1 MTPDPG
7 AGASA
12 FHLLG
17 PAASSIASR
26 TDALFLAMLL
36 LCGAVALVLLVLV
49 VVFSVRFRRGSTT
62 ERGKPVRRLTWLE
75 VTWTLV
81 PLGLFLVV
89 YAWAAH
95 EFMQLYRPPP
105 QSLPVDVV
113 AKQWMWKLQHRNGR
127 REINELH
134 VPLGQPVELK
144 MTSQD
149 VIHSFFVPA
158 FRLKQDVVPGR
169 YTSLWFTATRLGS
182 FDLYCAEYCGSQ
194 HSQMTGR
201 IVVMQPAEFSRWIA
215 ASPHQPGLAQYGFA
229 LFRQLGCSGCHDARS
244 TVHAPLLEGIAGRT
258 VHLQD
263 GRTLVADD
271 NYLRDSILEPHKDVV
286 AGFAPVM
293 PSFAGQVSE
302 EDIQALIA
310 YLRSTGTK
318 EPR

>member
-7 AGASA
+7 PGAKA
-12 FHLLG
+12 FHLLA

-36 LCGAVALVLLVLV
+36 LCGTVALVLVVLV
-49 VVFSVRFRRGSTT
+49 VFFAVRYRRGSPV

-95 EFMQLYRPPP
+95 AFMELYRPPP
-105 QSLPVDVV
+105 QALPVDVV

-169 YTSLWFTATRLGS
+169 YTNLWFTATQLGT

-201 IVVMQPAEFSRWIA
+201 IVVMQPAEFSRWVA
-215 ASPHQPGLAQYGFA
+215 AGPHQPGLAQYGFA
-229 LFRQLGCSGCHDARS
+229 LFRRLGCSGCHDARS
-244 TVHAPLLEGIAGRT
+244 TVHAPLLEDIVGRT

-263 GRTLVADD
+263 GRSLVADD
-271 NYLRDSILEPHKDVV
+271 NYLRDSILEPRKDVV

-310 YLRSTGTK
+310 YLHSTGTK

>member
-1 MTPDPG
+1 MNPDPG
-7 AGASA
+7 TDGGG

-17 PAASSIASR
+17 TAASSIAGD

-36 LCGAVALVLLVLV
+36 LCGTVAFVLLVLV
-49 VVFSVRFRRGSTT
+49 IVFSVRYRRGSSV
-62 ERGKPVRRLTWLE
+62 ERGTPVRRLTWLE

-81 PLGLFLVV
+81 PLGLFVV
-89 YAWAAH
+89 IYAWAAL

-105 QSLPVDVV
+105 RALPVDVV

-201 IVVMQPAEFSRWIA
+201 IVVMQPAEFSRWA
-215 ASPHQPGLAQYGFA
+215 AAGPHQPGLAQYGFA

-271 NYLRDSILEPHKDVV
+271 SYLRDSILEPHKDVV

-310 YLRSTGTK
+310 YLHSTEEK
-318 EPR
+318 AR

>member
-7 AGASA
+7 TGDGG

-17 PAASSIASR
+17 TAASSIAGD

-36 LCGAVALVLLVLV
+36 LCGTVAFVLLVLV
-49 VVFSVRFRRGSTT
+49 IVFSVRYRRGSSV
-62 ERGKPVRRLTWLE
+62 ERGRPVRRLTWLE

-81 PLGLFLVV
+81 PLGLFVV
-89 YAWAAH
+89 IYAWAAH

-105 QSLPVDVV
+105 QALPVDVV

-201 IVVMQPAEFSRWIA
+201 IVVMQPAEFSRWA
-215 ASPHQPGLAQYGFA
+215 AAGPHQPGLAQYGFA

-310 YLRSTGTK
+310 YLHSTGEK
-318 EPR
+318 AR